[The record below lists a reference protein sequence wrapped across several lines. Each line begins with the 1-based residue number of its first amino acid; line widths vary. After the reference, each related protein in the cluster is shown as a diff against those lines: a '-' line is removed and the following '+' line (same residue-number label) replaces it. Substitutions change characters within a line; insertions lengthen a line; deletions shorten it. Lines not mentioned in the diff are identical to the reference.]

1 MYRNELP
8 LIYELRDMLPD
19 PIPAS
24 AYFQNLDKSLSDS
37 QQKLRQY
44 RDLEQDLA
52 GLDAAAW
59 GFLKSEVKPLLMVRH
74 EKRGWHQLFDKLN
87 QAKGYN
93 HLKRAGYEA
102 VSFIPPVPGC
112 MTPDLEARSG
122 TSRVLCE
129 VKTINVS
136 DVEAHRRFFGGVGSV
151 DDQLQAGFFA
161 KLSSDLAK
169 AQAQMAAFDAGP
181 TVRKLAYVVINFDD
195 SLHEYADRYEEQ
207 ITRYVADHPTHGL
220 EVGFYWKPPFGS
232 ATI

>member
-8 LIYELRDMLPD
+8 HIYELRDVLPN

-52 GLDAAAW
+52 GLGADAWA
-59 GFLKSEVKPLLMVRH
+59 FLKSEVKPLLMARH
-74 EKRGWHQLFDKLN
+74 ETRGWHQLFDKLN
-87 QAKGYN
+87 QAKAYS
-93 HLKRAGYEA
+93 HLKRAGYVA
-102 VSFIPPVPGC
+102 VSFIPPSPGC

-136 DVEAHRRFFGGVGSV
+136 DVEAHRRSFGGVSSV
-151 DDQLQAGFFA
+151 DDQLQSGFFT
-161 KLSSDLAK
+161 KLSSVLAK
-169 AQAQMAAFDAGP
+169 AQAQMAAFDADS
-181 TVRKLAYVVINFDD
+181 TVSRLAYVVINFDD
-195 SLHEYADRYEEQ
+195 SLHEYADQYGAQ

-220 EVGFYWKPPFGS
+220 EVAFDWKPPFGS
-232 ATI
+232 TMI